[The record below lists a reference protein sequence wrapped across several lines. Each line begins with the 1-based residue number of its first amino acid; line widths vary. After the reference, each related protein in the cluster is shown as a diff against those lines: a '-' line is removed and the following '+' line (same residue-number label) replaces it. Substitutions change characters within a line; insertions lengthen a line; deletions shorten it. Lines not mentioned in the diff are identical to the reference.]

1 MITNTSIF
9 KGKSP
14 LDYRYSEPEMDKYLS
29 EEGFTQYKLNV
40 EMALIQSLVENGLCD
55 IETEVQK
62 ACDDITTE
70 EVYAEE
76 DRIHHDI
83 RALVNCIQK
92 RVSDEAKP
100 YVHMTATSFD
110 ISDTA
115 NAARYKDAVEMQL
128 LPKLI
133 ELEEALIALTRR
145 EAETVQIGRTHGQHA
160 VPITFGFAMGL
171 YVERLGGC
179 IEKIRS
185 AADEMVGKFSGAVGA
200 YNASD
205 LFFDDPEGFE
215 EQILEKMGLRPAG
228 HSTQIVPPE
237 SRTRLF
243 SEICIMTSVLANLAD
258 DMRNLQRT
266 EIAEVGEAFA
276 KEQVGSSTMPQKR
289 NPINFENVKSLWKI
303 MEGHRVTLALD
314 QISEHQRDLTN
325 SASGRIYVEIIGY
338 SYSLVKRMIRT
349 MGKLVVDKESMERN
363 LAIQGE
369 KILSEP
375 LYIILASMGHPD
387 AHEKVRSLNQLS
399 VEQGIPLKALI
410 QGDSELSEYLGRMID
425 EQRAVLSDPYKYV
438 GIAAK
443 KARSTADRW
452 EAKIP
457 DWY

>member
-1 MITNTSIF
+1 MLFRSSHVFTSGEKYQLVNSLEKGSGNMVINTSIF
-9 KGKSP
+9 NGKSP
-14 LDYRYSEPEMDKYLS
+14 LDYRYSEPELNKYLS
-29 EEGFTQYKLNV
+29 EEGFTRYKLNV
-40 EMALIQSLVENGLCD
+40 EMALIQSLIERGLCD
-55 IETEVQK
+55 IETEIQK

-70 EVYAEE
+70 EIYAEE

-83 RALVNCIQK
+83 RALVNCVQK
-92 RVSDEAKP
+92 RVSDEARP

-128 LPKLI
+128 LPRLI
-133 ELEEALIALTRR
+133 DLEEILIALTKR

-179 IEKIRS
+179 IEKIK
-185 AADEMVGKFSGAVGA
+185 ATTDEMVGKFSGAVGA
-200 YNASD
+200 YNASA
-205 LFFDDPEGFE
+205 LFFDDPEEFE
-215 EQILEKMGLRPAG
+215 EQVLEKMDLQPAG

-276 KEQVGSSTMPQKR
+276 KGQVGSSTMPQKR

-303 MEGHRVTLALD
+303 MEGHRLTLALD

-325 SASGRIYVEIIGY
+325 SASGRIYVEIIGDRK
-338 SYSLVKRMIRT
+338 STR
-349 MGKLVVDKESMERN
+349 
-363 LAIQGE
+363 
-369 KILSEP
+369 
-375 LYIILASMGHPD
+375 
-387 AHEKVRSLNQLS
+387 LNS
-399 VEQGIPLKALI
+399 SHIPL
-410 QGDSELSEYLGRMID
+410 SRMPSS
-425 EQRAVLSDPYKYV
+425 A
-438 GIAAK
+438 
-443 KARSTADRW
+443 
-452 EAKIP
+452 
-457 DWY
+457 